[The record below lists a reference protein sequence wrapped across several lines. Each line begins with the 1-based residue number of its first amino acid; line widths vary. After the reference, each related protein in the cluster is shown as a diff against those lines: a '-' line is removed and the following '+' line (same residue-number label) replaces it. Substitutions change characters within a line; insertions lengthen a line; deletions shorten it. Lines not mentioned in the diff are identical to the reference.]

1 MNQNNHKP
9 YALIEKDNIIT
20 RYDGNFHEFHTL
32 SELQEFYLKQ
42 AHDIVFLTPFC
53 SIRER

>member
-9 YALIEKDNIIT
+9 YALIEKDDIIT

-32 SELQEFYLKQ
+32 AELQEFYQKQ
-42 AHDIVFLTPFC
+42 TADLIFLTPFC